1 MSIKRSISITAAAA
15 TLAATGVA
23 GAAEAPVVSKQH
35 SLFGTA
41 TVTVPGTGVQQG
53 EWMGSKAHL
62 VFRDVTLE
70 GDQQARVLLRAP
82 AGKTLRGLA
91 IAEGGDIGFRVEKPR
106 RYAGRKQV
114 TVRVQLAPHAGD
126 GESTGRIYALVK

>member
-1 MSIKRSISITAAAA
+1 MNIMRSISTTAAVAA
-15 TLAATGVA
+15 LAATGVA

-35 SLFGTA
+35 ALFGTA

-62 VFRDVTLE
+62 VFRDVTVE
-70 GDQQARVLLRAP
+70 GDQQARVILRAP

-91 IAEGGDIGFRVEKPR
+91 VDEGTDLSVQVVKPR

-114 TVRVQLAPHAGD
+114 VVRAEVARGD
-126 GESTGRIYALVK
+126 AEATGRIYALVK